1 MPAEQDSF
9 GQGLFLAWE
18 APLSRAG
25 CDRSD
30 AWLGGRAR
38 FSGNAL
44 GTALIPVLWHCLLS
58 LPHPH
63 PLAALEELEA
73 PVTQNCPFSV
83 MTPEKRGILFL
94 LSRYTLRRRED
105 DSEQKKT
112 PKKPQRVFLPA
123 GRLGMHNHQPPKY
136 FMTFHRLHD
145 RYEQVPMV
153 MIVHGLQAEMSEVF
167 G

>member
-105 DSEQKKT
+105 DSEQKKKPKKT
-112 PKKPQRVFLPA
+112 PKVFSPCRETGHAQSPAPQIFHDFT
-123 GRLGMHNHQPPKY
+123 G
-136 FMTFHRLHD
+136 FMTDMNRFLWT
-145 RYEQVPMV
+145 
-153 MIVHGLQAEMSEVF
+153 
-167 G
+167 